1 MRLFNILNSVLS
13 KNIICLMNK
22 SNIEVLLKKKIYFS
36 LNIIL
41 KNSILFSK
49 SFFLFFILVVES
61 LFFIKNKIKN
71 YLITS
76 NILFNK
82 NFFLKINTNTKNEKL
97 NSLSKVFGNSNW
109 LERESKEFFNLNY
122 TSKTDNRSLF
132 LWAGFLGNPLKKN
145 YPTIGF
151 FEICVKYKIGLH
163 FKKII
168 HV

>member
-1 MRLFNILNSVLS
+1 
-13 KNIICLMNK
+13 MNK

-97 NSLSKVFGNSNW
+97 NSLSKVFGNSN
-109 LERESKEFFNLNY
+109 
-122 TSKTDNRSLF
+122 
-132 LWAGFLGNPLKKN
+132 
-145 YPTIGF
+145 
-151 FEICVKYKIGLH
+151 
-163 FKKII
+163 
-168 HV
+168 